1 MSSIDAAVVVD
12 VTRLQRV
19 FARLQFVGG
28 GKDLARSVAS
38 SFCHRQK
45 WRLNRKKSRTANAG
59 MTGQILTASGVPVRD
74 TCPAKS

>member
-28 GKDLARSVAS
+28 GKTRPQCGGKSSVIV
-38 SFCHRQK
+38 R
-45 WRLNRKKSRTANAG
+45 N
-59 MTGQILTASGVPVRD
+59 GV
-74 TCPAKS
+74 

>member
-38 SFCHRQK
+38 SLLSSSEMAFEQEK
-45 WRLNRKKSRTANAG
+45 E
-59 MTGQILTASGVPVRD
+59 P
-74 TCPAKS
+74 

>member
-28 GKDLARSVAS
+28 GKGLARSVAS
-38 SFCHRQK
+38 S
-45 WRLNRKKSRTANAG
+45 LLS
-59 MTGQILTASGVPVRD
+59 S
-74 TCPAKS
+74 

>member
-28 GKDLARSVAS
+28 GKDLARSV
-38 SFCHRQK
+38 
-45 WRLNRKKSRTANAG
+45 
-59 MTGQILTASGVPVRD
+59 
-74 TCPAKS
+74 

>member
-28 GKDLARSVAS
+28 GKDLTRSVAS
-38 SFCHRQK
+38 SLLSSSEMAFEQEKEPDGERWHD
-45 WRLNRKKSRTANAG
+45 WSD
-59 MTGQILTASGVPVRD
+59 PY
-74 TCPAKS
+74 

>member
-28 GKDLARSVAS
+28 GKDLARSVAASLLS
-38 SFCHRQK
+38 SSEMAFEQE
-45 WRLNRKKSRTANAG
+45 KSRTANAG
-59 MTGQILTASGVPVRD
+59 MTGQILTATGVPVRD
-74 TCPAKS
+74 TRPAKS

>member
-28 GKDLARSVAS
+28 GKDLARSVA
-38 SFCHRQK
+38 
-45 WRLNRKKSRTANAG
+45 
-59 MTGQILTASGVPVRD
+59 ASL
-74 TCPAKS
+74 